1 MTKQELMAEL
11 QDVRYYN
18 THREMF
24 RKAENTG
31 FKADALQKIGKYA
44 DLIRTAPLRLQMVY
58 HKIFT
63 EGKTQADTAKEL
75 GISVGYTKSIVGY
88 LPAALCGP
96 ERLEVHGR
104 MGTIPRKA
112 APPLPRHLLY
122 PRRHHTRADDGRQR
136 FQLQIRKKK
145 NHSSKHL
152 FQRTLRAF

>member
-1 MTKQELMAEL
+1 MTKQELLAEL

-31 FKADALQKIGKYA
+31 FKAKTLDLIGKSA

-75 GISVGYTKSIVGY
+75 GISVSYTKSLMRTLYAY
-88 LPAALCGP
+88 LL
-96 ERLEVHGR
+96 ERLNR
-104 MGTIPRKA
+104 
-112 APPLPRHLLY
+112 
-122 PRRHHTRADDGRQR
+122 
-136 FQLQIRKKK
+136 
-145 NHSSKHL
+145 
-152 FQRTLRAF
+152 